1 MLAEV
6 IYDGELSGTAMLILF
21 SALLVIIGGLGWCFY
36 RALKAT
42 DKTGV
47 VQLPDNGESPPPE

>member
-6 IYDGELSGTAMLILF
+6 IYDGELSGVAYAILFIAML
-21 SALLVIIGGLGWCFY
+21 VIVGGLGWCFY

-42 DKTGV
+42 DKDAEP
-47 VQLPDNGESPPPE
+47 QLPED